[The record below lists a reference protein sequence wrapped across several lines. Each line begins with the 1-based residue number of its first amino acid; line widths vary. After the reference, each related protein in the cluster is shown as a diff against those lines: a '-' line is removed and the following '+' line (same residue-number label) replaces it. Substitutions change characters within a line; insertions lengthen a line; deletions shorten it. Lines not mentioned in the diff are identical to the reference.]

1 MYINSTHVAP
11 YVTCVG
17 KVCCDVIARSI
28 YSLSTLLLMPILSFA
43 SLSEQRRRKKAN
55 EEARCHSGWIFSL
68 ARDSQIPCNYAYIWK
83 LRALHLVEHL
93 LWNSGYWPSPNKSAR
108 VFAIS
113 YAVTKRKRMV
123 KLFIYDY
130 LYFIQAMLAIL
141 RIYLFPIRPRLFHSA
156 FTFTMRSGWL
166 KQSPLRSKG
175 YRHMISMSLF

>member
-1 MYINSTHVAP
+1 M
-11 YVTCVG
+11 
-17 KVCCDVIARSI
+17 
-28 YSLSTLLLMPILSFA
+28 
-43 SLSEQRRRKKAN
+43 
-55 EEARCHSGWIFSL
+55 
-68 ARDSQIPCNYAYIWK
+68 
-83 LRALHLVEHL
+83 EHL

-166 KQSPLRSKG
+166 KTKSFKIKG
-175 YRHMISMSLF
+175 LSTYDFYVTILIMRKMRTQLLTFRNVVFSQDLSYSVVNHLVNTCMDRQCWGSYFMKVI